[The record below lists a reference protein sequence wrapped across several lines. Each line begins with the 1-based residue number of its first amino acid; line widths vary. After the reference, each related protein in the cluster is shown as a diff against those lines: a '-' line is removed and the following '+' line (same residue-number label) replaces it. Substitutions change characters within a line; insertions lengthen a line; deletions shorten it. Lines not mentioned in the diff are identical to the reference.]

1 MRTKA
6 LSHAQ
11 ADLLALEPEP
21 QGFCNASVCLLGL
34 RTIFSALFSDRF
46 SSLQN
51 LAPRLMNPASIKR
64 LTNESQAIFAESEVN
79 GTFAIPAFI
88 SSWIA
93 WEALRTRFIR
103 VLIHH
108 KGWML
113 KDADAVL
120 AKKKIASMAQAE
132 VAITSLGVNSPH
144 HWPKKSAQPWKLLCE
159 IEPLRHRLIHGFKS
173 IDPPRIQAAT
183 KVVVSLVSQHQW
195 LEDVPVL
202 DSRKA
207 RKGVLVG
214 PLLAAKRSA
223 SHTQNQDLQSLA
235 RLLEVDMSQ
244 GAKKLPSLARLEAA
258 IQGFQI

>member
-1 MRTKA
+1 
-6 LSHAQ
+6 
-11 ADLLALEPEP
+11 
-21 QGFCNASVCLLGL
+21 
-34 RTIFSALFSDRF
+34 
-46 SSLQN
+46 
-51 LAPRLMNPASIKR
+51 MNPASITK
-64 LTNESQAIFAESEVN
+64 LIIESQVLFAESEVN
-79 GTFAIPAFI
+79 GNYAIPAFV

-120 AKKKIASMAQAE
+120 AKKKIATMVQAE
-132 VAITSLGVNSPH
+132 EAIIGLGVKSPH
-144 HWPKKSAQPWKLLCE
+144 HWPKKSAQRWKFICE

-173 IDPPRIQAAT
+173 IDPPRMQAAT
-183 KVVVSLVSQHQW
+183 KVVLLLVSEHQW

-207 RKGVLVG
+207 SERVLIG
-214 PLLAAKRSA
+214 PLMTARKSA
-223 SHTQNQDLQSLA
+223 SHTQNQGPQSLA
-235 RLLEVDMSQ
+235 QLLRVDISQ

-258 IQGFQI
+258 I

>member
-1 MRTKA
+1 
-6 LSHAQ
+6 
-11 ADLLALEPEP
+11 
-21 QGFCNASVCLLGL
+21 
-34 RTIFSALFSDRF
+34 
-46 SSLQN
+46 
-51 LAPRLMNPASIKR
+51 MNPASIAK
-64 LTNESQAIFAESEVN
+64 LSTESQALLAESEGN
-79 GTFAIPAFI
+79 GTYAIPAFV

-132 VAITSLGVNSPH
+132 ESITSLGVKSPH

-159 IEPLRHRLIHGFKS
+159 IEPLRHRLIHGFKT

-183 KVVVSLVSQHQW
+183 KVVLLLVTERQW

-202 DSRKA
+202 DSRRASGRVVIGPLMTA
-207 RKGVLVG
+207 RK
-214 PLLAAKRSA
+214 SA

-235 RLLEVDMSQ
+235 QLLKVDISQ
-244 GAKKLPSLARLEAA
+244 GAKQLPSLASMEAA
-258 IQGFQI
+258 FKDH